1 MSEKKMSDIDRGVS
15 WQEEMIRYA
24 SVRHAWNETF
34 AGVVY
39 KYQQK
44 RGISDAMLRERTH
57 ISPQTYGNVVR
68 RGMRPSRDTV
78 MIMIFGLM
86 LDEEEAEELLA
97 TVGCTFD
104 DTDERER
111 SIKWLAEEKSAG
123 NDFYKTVTADDLDMV
138 FYDCGL
144 KTLFTK

>member
-1 MSEKKMSDIDRGVS
+1 MSDKMIPDNIRNDS
-15 WQEEMIRYA
+15 WQKAMRKYA
-24 SVRHAWNETF
+24 SVHHSWNETF

-39 KYQQK
+39 KYQKK
-44 RGISDAMLRERTH
+44 RGISDATLRERTH
-57 ISPQTYGNVVR
+57 ISPQTYGNVAR
-68 RGMRPSRDTV
+68 RGMRPSRDTI
-78 MIMIFGLM
+78 MIMIFGLR

-123 NDFYKTVTADDLDMV
+123 NDLYENVTADEIDMV

-144 KTLFTK
+144 RTLFTK